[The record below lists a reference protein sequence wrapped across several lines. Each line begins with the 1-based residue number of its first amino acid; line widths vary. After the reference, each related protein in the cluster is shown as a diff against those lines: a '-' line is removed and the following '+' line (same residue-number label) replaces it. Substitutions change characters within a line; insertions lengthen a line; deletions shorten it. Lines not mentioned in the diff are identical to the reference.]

1 MPVLRGNRNCHS
13 VSIWYLPK
21 EFVPTHIQIYSMS
34 ELLCKNG
41 RLRYKTESNRSM
53 EQEGGK
59 NMTKRFCDLCGKEIH
74 NLQETYRVCV
84 ESNASICAS
93 NPDIVDVI
101 VDVGEIC
108 PACAKRIHQ
117 TVQELK
123 QEG

>member
-53 EQEGGK
+53 EQEEGK

-74 NLQETYRVCV
+74 NLQETYRVSV
-84 ESNASICAS
+84 ENNADIPYAS
-93 NPDIVDVI
+93 DPNIVY
-101 VDVGEIC
+101 VGEIC

>member
-1 MPVLRGNRNCHS
+1 M
-13 VSIWYLPK
+13 
-21 EFVPTHIQIYSMS
+21 
-34 ELLCKNG
+34 
-41 RLRYKTESNRSM
+41 
-53 EQEGGK
+53 

-74 NLQETYRVCV
+74 KLRDTYRVSV
-84 ESNASICAS
+84 ENNADIPYAS
-93 NPDIVDVI
+93 DPNIVDVI

>member
-1 MPVLRGNRNCHS
+1 
-13 VSIWYLPK
+13 
-21 EFVPTHIQIYSMS
+21 MS
-34 ELLCKNG
+34 ELLYKNG

-53 EQEGGK
+53 EQEEGK

-74 NLQETYRVCV
+74 KNQDTYRVSV
-84 ESNASICAS
+84 DSNVRIFCAS
-93 NPDIVDVI
+93 DPSILDVI
-101 VDVGEIC
+101 VDVKEIC

>member
-1 MPVLRGNRNCHS
+1 
-13 VSIWYLPK
+13 
-21 EFVPTHIQIYSMS
+21 
-34 ELLCKNG
+34 
-41 RLRYKTESNRSM
+41 
-53 EQEGGK
+53 
-59 NMTKRFCDLCGKEIH
+59 MTKRFCDLCGKEIH

-84 ESNASICAS
+84 ESNASIYASIYAS